1 MIGQCRNVQER
12 PAKKEG
18 AKADQGGNRR
28 PSPKML
34 CERLPFRWTMS
45 SLLEVADS
53 LKSQRFIHR
62 FVHNV

>member
-28 PSPKML
+28 PSPKNALRKATVQMDHVKPL
-34 CERLPFRWTMS
+34 GSSRLVEVSAFHPSFRP
-45 SLLEVADS
+45 
-53 LKSQRFIHR
+53 
-62 FVHNV
+62 